1 MTATRVTPFPPLHAP
16 PPPAAPPPRRR
27 RGGGL
32 FVVVVGPDGIG
43 KTTVARAL
51 VARYDGPTGYFH
63 FTPPIGHALDTRPP
77 DDEMPIAR
85 HTEPRGSLVLGC
97 LRLGRSIVRAWVGHA
112 CRVRP
117 ALDKGALVVADRWL
131 YGYVGDPLP
140 LRFFGPR
147 GLGVLALRL
156 LPEPD
161 LVAVLWS
168 DAQCVY
174 ERKQEMSLAEI
185 ERGIEAWAALPVAHK
200 RLFDAREPASV
211 IAQQILEALGR

>member
-1 MTATRVTPFPPLHAP
+1 VTATRVTPPTAFSAVTRPPI
-16 PPPAAPPPRRR
+16 RRR

-32 FVVVVGPDGIG
+32 FVVIVGPDGIG

-51 VARYDGPTGYFH
+51 VERFQGPTAYFH

-77 DDEMPIAR
+77 DDEVHFPR
-85 HTEPRGSLVLGC
+85 RTEPRGSYVLGC
-97 LRLGRSIVRAWVGHA
+97 LRLGRSVVRAWIGHA

-117 ALDKGALVVADRWL
+117 ALDKGTLVVADRWL

-147 GLGVLALRL
+147 RLGELALRM
-156 LPEPD
+156 LPAPD
-161 LVAVLWS
+161 LVVVLWS
-168 DAQCVY
+168 DARRVY

-185 ERGIEAWAALPVAHK
+185 ERGLESWAELPVARK
-200 RLFDAREPASV
+200 RLFDASEPAAL
-211 IAQQILEALGR
+211 IAQRILEGLGQ